1 MCNMYSCLFFGL
13 TEEDSRE
20 KVALIIACTQYSNLD
35 NLDVIERSVKN
46 LHYALDLADW
56 QGKVRRNARSL
67 VIKLI

>member
-46 LHYALDLADW
+46 LYHALDLARW
-56 QGKVRRNARSL
+56 EGKVRRNARSL
-67 VIKLI
+67 N